1 MPDARMGSDAFSR
14 PCLRGADVLQ
24 SEVFMSQ
31 RVVVIGAVALGPKAA
46 CRCKR
51 LMPDA
56 DVILIDQAPR
66 ISYGGCGIPYFVSG
80 EVNRVEELQTT
91 PYGTVRD
98 AGFFKT
104 HKNVTALIMTRATA
118 IDRAAKTVTV
128 EDLKS
133 GATSVLP
140 YDKLVLAMGSS
151 PNRFPIPGIDLAGIS
166 PATNLDEA
174 EAIRNLAATG
184 KINHAVVMGG
194 GFIGLEM
201 AVALGDMW
209 GIPTA
214 VVELTPQILPNFLS
228 GTLARMAA
236 KDLEEN
242 GIAVHTSEKVLRFEG
257 RDGRVTKVVTDK
269 RELPADL
276 VVLASGVRPNTELA
290 RDCGLA
296 LTDRGLII
304 VDDHMRASDPDI
316 YAGGDCVT
324 VLNQVTGKPGWYP
337 LGSMAN
343 RQGRVIGTNVAGGDA
358 TFPGA
363 VGSWGIKLFGQNAA
377 GAGLTTE
384 SALREGYDA
393 VTVHVEQ
400 IDRAHF
406 YPDKHLMALEMVVDK
421 PSRRVLGIQGMS
433 SGGDALA
440 ARINAVAPLLSRN
453 AHVAD
458 ISNLEVLYSPPFA
471 SAMDIVNV
479 VGNVAENI
487 LEGRYSP
494 MSQEEFERAWA
505 NRDDGEMFFIDTRVG
520 RDAAPYL
527 AKYPDHWH
535 SIPQD
540 EIALRVNEIPSDKPV
555 VLVCNTGLRSYEAQL
570 ALDVADRKNVRSV
583 QGGIS
588 SAKRLGMDL

>member
-1 MPDARMGSDAFSR
+1 
-14 PCLRGADVLQ
+14 
-24 SEVFMSQ
+24 MSQ

-56 DVILIDQAPR
+56 DVVLIDQAPR

-91 PYGTVRD
+91 PYGTVRT
-98 AGFFKT
+98 AGFFET
-104 HKNVTALIMTRATA
+104 HKGVTALPLTRATA
-118 IDRAAKTVTV
+118 IDRSAKTVTV
-128 EDLKS
+128 EDLQS
-133 GATSVLP
+133 GKTSLLP

-151 PNRFPIPGIDLAGIS
+151 PNLFPIPGIDLEGIS

-174 EAIRNLAATG
+174 EAIRNRIATG
-184 KINHAVVMGG
+184 TVSNAVVMGG

-228 GTLARMAA
+228 ATLARMAA
-236 KDLEEN
+236 NDLEEN
-242 GIAVHTSEKVLRFEG
+242 GITVHTSEKVLRFEG
-257 RDGRVTKVVTDK
+257 ENGRVTKVVTDK

-276 VVLASGVRPNTELA
+276 VVLSAGVRPNTELA

-296 LTDRGLII
+296 LTDRGLIV
-304 VDDHMRASDPDI
+304 VDDHMRTSDPDI

-363 VGSWGIKLFGQNAA
+363 VGSWGIKLFKQNAA
-377 GAGLTTE
+377 GAGLTIE

-393 VTVHVEQ
+393 VVVHVEQ
-400 IDRAHF
+400 MDRAHF
-406 YPDKHLMALEMVVDK
+406 YPDKHLMLLEMVVDRTT
-421 PSRRVLGIQGMS
+421 RRVLGIQGMS

-453 AHVAD
+453 AQVAD

-471 SAMDIVNV
+471 SAMDILNV

-487 LEGRYSP
+487 LEGRYMP
-494 MSQEEFERAWA
+494 MSQEDFERAWA
-505 NRDDGEMFFIDTRVG
+505 DRDKGEVFFIDARVG
-520 RDAAPYL
+520 RDAEPYL
-527 AKYPDHWH
+527 AKYPGHWH

-540 EIALRVNEIPSDKPV
+540 QIAARMDEIPQSTPV
-555 VLVCNTGLRSYEAQL
+555 VLICNTGLRSYEAQL
-570 ALDVADRKNVRSV
+570 ALAAAGKKDSRSV

-588 SAKRLGMDL
+588 SAKRLGMGL